1 VLPRMSDRLARSA
14 GLIGVATLSSRVL
27 GLVRDMVQSALF
39 ATGHEN
45 DAFVLATRIPTLL
58 RDLFAE
64 GAMSAAFVPTFT
76 RVLTTD
82 GQPAAWRLGSLVVN
96 ALLVVTGTL
105 VVLGIVFAS
114 PLASAYAG
122 DFSKYPGKL
131 ELTTALTR
139 LNMPFLLL
147 IAVAAAFMGMLN
159 ALHRFF
165 IPAMSPAM
173 FNLVFVAATV
183 VLVPVFRR
191 MGIEP

>member
-1 VLPRMSDRLARSA
+1 
-14 GLIGVATLSSRVL
+14 
-27 GLVRDMVQSALF
+27 
-39 ATGHEN
+39 
-45 DAFVLATRIPTLL
+45 
-58 RDLFAE
+58 
-64 GAMSAAFVPTFT
+64 
-76 RVLTTD
+76 
-82 GQPAAWRLGSLVVN
+82 N

-147 IAVAAAFMGMLN
+147 IAVAAAMMGMLN

-165 IPAMSPAM
+165 IPALSPAM
-173 FNLVFVAATV
+173 FNVATIAAAVAIVPLMPHVGWPPIAGIAVGTLLGGLGQMAV
-183 VLVPVFRR
+183 QWPVLRR
-191 MGIEP
+191 EGWRYQPRLDWRD

>member
-1 VLPRMSDRLARSA
+1 
-14 GLIGVATLSSRVL
+14 
-27 GLVRDMVQSALF
+27 
-39 ATGHEN
+39 
-45 DAFVLATRIPTLL
+45 
-58 RDLFAE
+58 
-64 GAMSAAFVPTFT
+64 
-76 RVLTTD
+76 
-82 GQPAAWRLGSLVVN
+82 N

-173 FNLVFVAATV
+173 FNVVFIACAVG
-183 VLVPVFRR
+183 LYPVCTAL
-191 MGIEP
+191 GIPPIMSLTAG